1 MILHIARHR
10 SLVHSDTIST
20 VVLYRFVMA
29 APHYLRTWPTVLHDN
44 TNTSRS
50 LRPPPTWL
58 GPVEIGVCTYKWS
71 KLRIQRNTRSATLS
85 TFLGY
90 VPHLLLLDGLIS
102 FESSRS
108 SPCFPSWATLPCSS
122 PQRLTQAQ
130 TLSIFQLVL
139 SDSNRSGPSPW
150 VFA

>member
-20 VVLYRFVMA
+20 VVLYQFVMA
-29 APHYLRTWPTVLHDN
+29 APHYLRTRPTVLHDN
-44 TNTSRS
+44 TNTSCS

-71 KLRIQRNTRSATLS
+71 KLRIQRNTRSATQS

-90 VPHLLLLDGLIS
+90 VPLPFS
-102 FESSRS
+102 FRWSDWFREFSNQSM
-108 SPCFPSWATLPCSS
+108 FPTWATLPCFS
-122 PQRLTQAQ
+122 PQSLTQAQ
-130 TLSIFQLVL
+130 TLSIFQL
-139 SDSNRSGPSPW
+139 NRSGPSPW
-150 VFA
+150 DFA